1 MAPGIYRKSF
11 ASPDIHGFD
20 QTRLRRLKQLR
31 NDGEVM
37 TSGFG
42 DVECHAQINA
52 EHMAGCGQ
60 PQLPEAGLQDVP
72 GLVLFVRNQGVLASG
87 TLLAAVRFTVPWS
100 GAVPRLGAGFAVSR
114 PSARLEVPAAESPDA
129 FFAAVSST
137 CLRVNS

>member
-1 MAPGIYRKSF
+1 MCAWLWPSGDILG
-11 ASPDIHGFD
+11 IHGFD
-20 QTRLRRLKQLR
+20 QPRLRRLKQFR
-31 NDGEVM
+31 DNGEVM
-37 TSGFG
+37 ATCFG
-42 DVECHAQINA
+42 DFEGHPQVDA

-87 TLLAAVRFTVPWS
+87 TLLAAVRFTVPRS
-100 GAVPRLGAGFAVSR
+100 GAGFAVSR

>member
-1 MAPGIYRKSF
+1 M
-11 ASPDIHGFD
+11 
-20 QTRLRRLKQLR
+20 KQFGD
-31 NDGEVM
+31 NGEVM

-42 DVECHAQINA
+42 DVEGHAQVNA

-60 PQLPEAGLQDVP
+60 PQLPEAGLQNVP

-87 TLLAAVRFTVPWS
+87 TLLATVRFT
-100 GAVPRLGAGFAVSR
+100 GFAVSR
-114 PSARLEVPAAESPDA
+114 PSARLEVPAAESLDA

>member
-72 GLVLFVRNQGVLASG
+72 GLVLFVRDQGVLASG
-87 TLLAAVRFTVPWS
+87 ALLAAVRFT
-100 GAVPRLGAGFAVSR
+100 VPRLGAGFAVSR
-114 PSARLEVPAAESPDA
+114 PSARLEVPEAESPDA